1 MSTNEAGAAAPADP
15 RRWLALG
22 ILLIANF
29 MNLIDVTIVNV
40 ALPSMRDNLGAS
52 DAQIEWV
59 VAAYVLAF
67 ALGLLPFGR
76 LGDIVGR
83 SRMFLIG
90 VAAFTLASALC
101 GMAPSIEML
110 IGARVLQGL
119 GGAMMTPQVLAIATV
134 TFPPHERGQ
143 AFSLFGLSAGL
154 ASVCGPVLGGLLID
168 AQLFGLDWQPI
179 FLVNIPIGIA
189 AIIAGWFLIPRLPGH
204 AELRNDYA
212 GIALFL
218 FFVLAPFI
226 EGFLVSL
233 KPLAQLFST
242 PYSFIPENGSFAAYF
257 SMWES
262 VPALGMHIFNSFFIS
277 TVVTAI
283 VVAIVVP
290 AAYAFARF
298 NFTGAGLLLAGFLAV
313 NMFSGAVLLIP
324 LFRLMRTLGLLNTY
338 WAMIVPGAA
347 FLIPS
352 SVWLLRT
359 YMMRIPRELDE
370 AAWVDGASRLYTLRR
385 VILPLAMP
393 GVVVVAIMTFIGA
406 YAQQFIF
413 ALTFNSKT
421 EFMPLPVGLFAF
433 FGKQEVIWNELMAAS
448 FVGILPVM
456 IVIVFLQRYLV
467 AGLTAGAVKQ

>member
-1 MSTNEAGAAAPADP
+1 MSDVARSTEVAAAD
-15 RRWLALG
+15 
-22 ILLIANF
+22 
-29 MNLIDVTIVNV
+29 
-40 ALPSMRDNLGAS
+40 SK
-52 DAQIEWV
+52 
-59 VAAYVLAF
+59 
-67 ALGLLPFGR
+67 
-76 LGDIVGR
+76 
-83 SRMFLIG
+83 
-90 VAAFTLASALC
+90 
-101 GMAPSIEML
+101 
-110 IGARVLQGL
+110 
-119 GGAMMTPQVLAIATV
+119 
-134 TFPPHERGQ
+134 
-143 AFSLFGLSAGL
+143 
-154 ASVCGPVLGGLLID
+154 ASVQTQPKAKARRGLWSASRPMID
-168 AQLFGLDWQPI
+168 RYSLLEVIGL
-179 FLVNIPIGIA
+179 
-189 AIIAGWFLIPRLPGH
+189 
-204 AELRNDYA
+204 YA

-242 PYSFIPENGSFAAYF
+242 PYSFIPKNGSFAAYF

-456 IVIVFLQRYLV
+456 IVIVFLQSYLV

>member
-1 MSTNEAGAAAPADP
+1 MSDVARTTEVAAVDSPASVQPKRAARSSSRPMIDRYKWYEIAG
-15 RRWLALG
+15 LYLG
-22 ILLIANF
+22 IA
-29 MNLIDVTIVNV
+29 V
-40 ALPSMRDNLGAS
+40 
-52 DAQIEWV
+52 
-59 VAAYVLAF
+59 
-67 ALGLLPFGR
+67 
-76 LGDIVGR
+76 
-83 SRMFLIG
+83 
-90 VAAFTLASALC
+90 
-101 GMAPSIEML
+101 
-110 IGARVLQGL
+110 
-119 GGAMMTPQVLAIATV
+119 
-134 TFPPHERGQ
+134 
-143 AFSLFGLSAGL
+143 
-154 ASVCGPVLGGLLID
+154 
-168 AQLFGLDWQPI
+168 
-179 FLVNIPIGIA
+179 
-189 AIIAGWFLIPRLPGH
+189 
-204 AELRNDYA
+204 
-212 GIALFL
+212 FL

-233 KPLAQLFST
+233 KPLSQLFST
-242 PYSFIPENGSFAAYF
+242 PYSFIPKNGSFDAYF
-257 SMWES
+257 TMWQS

-277 TVVTAI
+277 TVVTLI

-298 NFTGAGLLLAGFLAV
+298 NFVGSGLLLGAFLAV

-324 LFRLMRTLGLLNTY
+324 LFRLMRAMGLLNTY

-352 SVWLLRT
+352 SIWLLRT

-393 GVVVVAIMTFIGA
+393 GIVVVAIMTFIGA

-433 FGKQEVIWNELMAAS
+433 FGKQEVQWNELMAAS